1 MVFFLLSHSF
11 VISYCIFAYTSMAN
25 IWNKTFLKLFEIRR
39 DFGLVSTY
47 ITEQWIFVQTLTT
60 DLLLNGAKLGS
71 IASGDKKKLLCTI
84 KKPFFSKKS
93 QKSTVD
99 STLHPSSSAILDGAI
114 PNLA

>member
-1 MVFFLLSHSF
+1 
-11 VISYCIFAYTSMAN
+11 MAN

-47 ITEQWIFVQTLTT
+47 ITLTT

-93 QKSTVD
+93 KKSTVD

>member
-1 MVFFLLSHSF
+1 
-11 VISYCIFAYTSMAN
+11 MAN

-47 ITEQWIFVQTLTT
+47 ITLTT

-114 PNLA
+114 SNLA